1 VSGCRYGVD
10 AAGMVVT
17 SGPRDCSVAG
27 SAQLGKRSSQKRAWS
42 CRWELALAHLG
53 AYLLAITAAAIVYA
67 FVAVTIYLCCGYAD
81 RLASK
86 VGPTGTNV
94 ILKLSASRWCALEC
108 RSCVTVRASCS
119 VRCRSLAGSER
130 CRVESEA
137 SGWSGMKESHSEQF
151 QR

>member
-1 VSGCRYGVD
+1 VRRESVSGCRYGVD

-53 AYLLAITAAAIVYA
+53 AYLLAITAAAIGYA

-94 ILKLSASRWCALEC
+94 ILKLSAFLVVCIGVQILWNGASKLLSSLPQFGGVGALP
-108 RSCVTVRASCS
+108 R
-119 VRCRSLAGSER
+119 
-130 CRVESEA
+130 
-137 SGWSGMKESHSEQF
+137 
-151 QR
+151 

>member
-1 VSGCRYGVD
+1 MRNCPTTSGRTCEIRQSCAGNQCADAYGVD

-53 AYLLAITAAAIVYA
+53 AYLLAITAAAIGYA

-86 VGPTGTNV
+86 
-94 ILKLSASRWCALEC
+94 
-108 RSCVTVRASCS
+108 
-119 VRCRSLAGSER
+119 
-130 CRVESEA
+130 
-137 SGWSGMKESHSEQF
+137 
-151 QR
+151 